1 MRARAV
7 LLVVGLVL
15 VLAPPAAATFPGR
28 NGLIAVSA
36 KTDTGGDAIWVG
48 RASGHGMRALPSPC
62 PPGPPDPMD
71 TCFTGA
77 PAWSPG
83 GTRLA
88 FTVIRDTQPQT
99 WIVSADGSEL
109 HEVPGARGFSPAWS
123 PAGDRLV
130 FSVDAWDAQE
140 CHFRDLYTVAA
151 DGTGLELLIRHGD
164 DPDWSIRGEIVYER
178 MREAWTSGPAA
189 ECQPRHSLAV
199 LGPDRQ
205 PRRVAAGSDPSW
217 APGGRAVTF
226 VGPKGITRKRIGA
239 HGTGRVL
246 ASRRLL
252 VYEPTWSPD
261 GRRVVYRR
269 GTRLR
274 LVGAR
279 WGRPLPLTF
288 NAPGIDFSS
297 SWQAL
302 PP

>member
-1 MRARAV
+1 MRARTV
-7 LLVVGLVL
+7 LVVVGLVL
-15 VLAPPAAATFPGR
+15 GLASPAAATFPGR
-28 NGLIAVSA
+28 NGLIAVAA
-36 KTDTGGDAIWVG
+36 KTHTGSDAIWVG
-48 RASGHGMRALPSPC
+48 RANGNGMRALPSPC
-62 PPGPPDPMD
+62 RPGPPDPLH
-71 TCFTGA
+71 TCFIGA
-77 PAWSPG
+77 PAWSPD

-88 FTVIRDTQPQT
+88 FTVIRDSEPQT
-99 WIVSADGSEL
+99 WIVNVDGSDL
-109 HEVPGARGFSPAWS
+109 REVPGARGFSPAWS
-123 PAGDRLV
+123 PTGDRLV

-151 DGTGLELLIRHGD
+151 DGSGLELLIRHGD
-164 DPDWSIRGEIVYER
+164 DPDWSVRGEIVYER

-189 ECQPRHSLAV
+189 ECEPKHSLAV

-217 APGGRAVTF
+217 APGGRAVAF
-226 VGPKGITRKRIGA
+226 VGPEGITRKRIGA
-239 HGTGRVL
+239 HGAGRVL
-246 ASRRLL
+246 AAGRLL

-269 GTRLR
+269 GTRLT
-274 LVGAR
+274 LVGAS

-297 SWQAL
+297 SWQPL